1 MMKLKTVSG
10 NVTANFCTITLCLL
24 AAMVSLLPP
33 VALVCLTSDIKQ
45 SENGSLTSQEGPQ
58 SVYNPD
64 NLLTNVF
71 HPWTAWSECNRKC
84 HQTRKRHCKKPR
96 HCGKSYIKEKQNC
109 FGDLCQ
115 TKKVSKN
122 RMKLL
127 RLRKNGKFVKQILY
141 KYLYGT
147 WTKWTVCSR
156 NCMKE
161 RYRKCK
167 QPAMCGDSFI
177 QEERQCR
184 RATLTCRKQYVLR
197 TFVTVNELSKPKG
210 DKLEEEIKKIVNVSG
225 TPHLPG
231 ENRKNM
237 KSSVLSNLASTCG
250 LRAMEGSYRIVQGH
264 EARKHAWPWQIS
276 ILEKT
281 EEQFC
286 GGTLIAPQ
294 WVLTA
299 AHCVRKKK
307 RKRKIFVRVG
317 DHHIFEHDKGEKK
330 MKIEDFVH
338 PRYNYNTITNDI
350 ALLKLEKPMAPSD
363 TVGFAC
369 LPNKG
374 DAIEKRIKKADHSEL
389 CYIIGWGKAKS
400 TDLYG
405 STRLLEAQIP
415 LVDRDTCQKAFDYVI
430 HRTQLCAGS
439 RRGGVDSCAG
449 DSGGPLLCARKTENP
464 NGVSKNRW
472 TVYGVT
478 SYGEGCGE
486 KKKYG
491 IYTNVRR
498 YLDWITE
505 TIETNS

>member
-1 MMKLKTVSG
+1 MP
-10 NVTANFCTITLCLL
+10 FCSKYDRRYDL
-24 AAMVSLLPP
+24 AERRSFFSIAPH
-33 VALVCLTSDIKQ
+33 Q

-231 ENRKNM
+231 R
-237 KSSVLSNLASTCG
+237 
-250 LRAMEGSYRIVQGH
+250 
-264 EARKHAWPWQIS
+264 W
-276 ILEKT
+276 
-281 EEQFC
+281 
-286 GGTLIAPQ
+286 
-294 WVLTA
+294 
-299 AHCVRKKK
+299 
-307 RKRKIFVRVG
+307 
-317 DHHIFEHDKGEKK
+317 KG
-330 MKIEDFVH
+330 
-338 PRYNYNTITNDI
+338 RT
-350 ALLKLEKPMAPSD
+350 
-363 TVGFAC
+363 
-369 LPNKG
+369 
-374 DAIEKRIKKADHSEL
+374 EL
-389 CYIIGWGKAKS
+389 CKDMRPENTPGP
-400 TDLYG
+400 G
-405 STRLLEAQIP
+405 S
-415 LVDRDTCQKAFDYVI
+415 
-430 HRTQLCAGS
+430 
-439 RRGGVDSCAG
+439 
-449 DSGGPLLCARKTENP
+449 
-464 NGVSKNRW
+464 
-472 TVYGVT
+472 
-478 SYGEGCGE
+478 
-486 KKKYG
+486 
-491 IYTNVRR
+491 TNVRKVLLICVMCFKTSMSVADFYPGEDR
-498 YLDWITE
+498 GAVLWRDFDRSTVGPYGSALCQE
-505 TIETNS
+505 KKNARGRFLFV